1 MTTMMVMVMTMVVCV
16 SAASLGGCRRDD
28 VKVEGSHPENVSTS
42 LKSHQDANE
51 TLDVSTRVDS
61 HLNVNKTLEDSA
73 RITINQDVNRTMG
86 DSKQDV
92 TLNLPINETS
102 ITPLM
107 FDQQQQNRTEDES
120 HERKGVQ
127 HPTGAAAKRFGLA
140 PPKACQLSI
149 CAVMNLGHELQ
160 SGGDELAG
168 QSSSDPFGHGK

>member
-102 ITPLM
+102 ITPLI
-107 FDQQQQNRTEDES
+107 FVFPLDDLKPSQDILVRDCPL
-120 HERKGVQ
+120 
-127 HPTGAAAKRFGLA
+127 PTCLTH
-140 PPKACQLSI
+140 
-149 CAVMNLGHELQ
+149 NLGSSLQ
-160 SGGDELAG
+160 HGDETAG
-168 QSSSDPFGHGK
+168 RDASDPLGFGKK